1 MAFVLCLTGVMMAG
15 TGCAKSGQETIGI
28 AEQYGIAYAPL
39 QIMKE
44 KRFLEEKLPG
54 VTINWKQFGGPTG
67 IREGML
73 SGEIDFGF
81 MGVAPVLIGI
91 DNGMEWRYAAGLSS
105 NEVAVVTSRE
115 DMKSLKDVTD
125 KDRIAILSPACTSM
139 YYSVCW
145 QRNSLGT
152 HMRWIISWCP

>member
-1 MAFVLCLTGVMMAG
+1 
-15 TGCAKSGQETIGI
+15 
-28 AEQYGIAYAPL
+28 
-39 QIMKE
+39 
-44 KRFLEEKLPG
+44 
-54 VTINWKQFGGPTG
+54 
-67 IREGML
+67 ML

-125 KDRIAILSPACTSM
+125 KDRIAILSPACTQHVLLCM
-139 YYSVCW
+139 LAEE
-145 QRNSLGT
+145 QLGT